1 MSQQCDGNK
10 DCDTGKDEA
19 NCTGSQQL
27 ISAKHE
33 IAFRFIQ
40 IKCNFNVVTVVTL
53 GLLMQLLDGYLLI
66 LATAVTK
73 HLIVNHY
80 DEADDNFAWLVTPII
95 FGIGCIYATYK
106 CLKEGFCTIQRL
118 RRDAAGEIY

>member
-1 MSQQCDGNK
+1 MKIGLNCGSNKFPCGGKIFQCYDVSQQCDGNK

-40 IKCNFNVVTVVTL
+40 IKCNFNVVLVATL
-53 GLLMQLLDGYLLI
+53 GLFMQLLKCYF
-66 LATAVTK
+66 A
-73 HLIVNHY
+73 Y
-80 DEADDNFAWLVTPII
+80 FSYCCDEALDSESL
-95 FGIGCIYATYK
+95 
-106 CLKEGFCTIQRL
+106 
-118 RRDAAGEIY
+118 

>member
-40 IKCNFNVVTVVTL
+40 NKCNFNVVTVVTL

-80 DEADDNFAWLVTPII
+80 DEADDNFRLVGHAHNFWYWMYLCDLQVFERRFLHNSKTQE
-95 FGIGCIYATYK
+95 GC
-106 CLKEGFCTIQRL
+106 GW
-118 RRDAAGEIY
+118 